1 MRTGWLWR
9 RAACE
14 LLAEQGWLPPG
25 VALPVDANQL
35 PAKAGSAAPS
45 TPAPAPVETG
55 TSVDANQA
63 VVDAQ
68 VSIDATQSALDS
80 CLDSVTNEQSTVS
93 PADIDAQ
100 LDELAA
106 DIAAQTSVRPEKDG
120 GVTMQ
125 GGDDNGRYLTVE
137 QYRNAL
143 TACTTSVG
151 GYDPAKPAA
160 QKNVPN
166 PSIGQPTQQPSAP
179 VPSTPAGNP
188 SVGQPTT
195 PTPGAGTPT
204 ATIPAVSAEPSP
216 SQVRTDTLAATGS
229 SAVWVAVGAVAVLVA
244 GIGALVA

>member
-1 MRTGWLWR
+1 M
-9 RAACE
+9 
-14 LLAEQGWLPPG
+14 
-25 VALPVDANQL
+25 
-35 PAKAGSAAPS
+35 
-45 TPAPAPVETG
+45 
-55 TSVDANQA
+55 
-63 VVDAQ
+63 
-68 VSIDATQSALDS
+68 
-80 CLDSVTNEQSTVS
+80 S

-100 LDELAA
+100 LDELTA

-125 GGDDNGRYLTVE
+125 GGDDNGRYLTAE

-143 TACTTSVG
+143 TACTTSAG
-151 GYDPAKPAA
+151 GYDPAKPAD

-166 PSIGQPTQQPSAP
+166 PSI
-179 VPSTPAGNP
+179 
-188 SVGQPTT
+188 GQPTT

-244 GIGALVA
+244 GIGALVASRRAKN

>member
-1 MRTGWLWR
+1 M
-9 RAACE
+9 
-14 LLAEQGWLPPG
+14 
-25 VALPVDANQL
+25 
-35 PAKAGSAAPS
+35 
-45 TPAPAPVETG
+45 
-55 TSVDANQA
+55 
-63 VVDAQ
+63 
-68 VSIDATQSALDS
+68 
-80 CLDSVTNEQSTVS
+80 S

-100 LDELAA
+100 LDELTA

-125 GGDDNGRYLTVE
+125 GGDDNGRYLTAE

-143 TACTTSVG
+143 TACTTSAG
-151 GYDPAKPAA
+151 GYDPAKPAD

-244 GIGALVA
+244 GIGALVASRRAKN